1 MELNARLD
9 QSLDEIIRETRKQ
22 TKKGSSA
29 PKATKSA
36 KKTAAAKKVAAAV
49 TKAAALTTKGKA
61 GRRKKNSSSTGVAA
75 QAALKQGLSGSMAG
89 RLGNP
94 AGSKTAKGVAG
105 RVGKAKGVAT
115 KKLET
120 GGRLA
125 GIAEKHRAKKRG
137 VSSAAAVAAAA
148 AAAATTRRSNVN
160 IAIKGEAGP
169 STIFITNLD
178 TEASAEDVKTCFKQF
193 GTIKNCTLLYD
204 RNGKASGHA
213 EIVYAAKAAALQ
225 AVAKLNNVLADGRR
239 LSVQI
244 KPGTESVS
252 SAPGQPAAA
261 VPGTRSGKSRRG
273 KSRSVGGM
281 RMDVD

>member
-22 TKKGSSA
+22 TKKGSGA

-36 KKTAAAKKVAAAV
+36 KSAKKAAAAKKVAAAV

-105 RVGKAKGVAT
+105 RIGKAKGVTT

-125 GIAEKHRAKKRG
+125 GIAEKHRAKK
-137 VSSAAAVAAAA
+137 
-148 AAAATTRRSNVN
+148 
-160 IAIKGEAGP
+160 
-169 STIFITNLD
+169 
-178 TEASAEDVKTCFKQF
+178 
-193 GTIKNCTLLYD
+193 
-204 RNGKASGHA
+204 
-213 EIVYAAKAAALQ
+213 
-225 AVAKLNNVLADGRR
+225 
-239 LSVQI
+239 
-244 KPGTESVS
+244 
-252 SAPGQPAAA
+252 
-261 VPGTRSGKSRRG
+261 
-273 KSRSVGGM
+273 
-281 RMDVD
+281 